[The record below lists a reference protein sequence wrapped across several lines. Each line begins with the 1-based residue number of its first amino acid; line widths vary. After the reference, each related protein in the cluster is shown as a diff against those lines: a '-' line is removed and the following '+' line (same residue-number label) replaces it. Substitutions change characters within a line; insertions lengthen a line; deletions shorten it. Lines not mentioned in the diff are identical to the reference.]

1 MDYQGNYFP
10 EEHDERESKTY
21 RTVKGIFKWTMYG
34 LSFLVYAIIFFVIF
48 SSCDSRIIT
57 RNYYGGYIENFDPA
71 GETVYRLNT
80 EEFMN
85 YDGSVQLSDIDY
97 SDKYGFLEVGVKL
110 NAKKQL
116 GGNKDERFE
125 AVLTDNLGNTFTLAG
140 VQRDTNLRYSFAR
153 FSFSGVALDL
163 AQHENGEPSADYGR
177 YLTLTI
183 YRAGSR
189 KHGAAGAGSRCR
201 YGIRSGKRPGG
212 RGRKRQC
219 DVRRYSPRKQKRL
232 KYINNKRTAL
242 ELSFYY
248 GKYQ

>member
-57 RNYYGGYIENFDPA
+57 QNYYGGYIENFDPA

-163 AQHENGEPSADYGR
+163 AQHENGESSADYGR

-183 YRAGSR
+183 YRAGGGEVIDSFTVY
-189 KHGAAGAGSRCR
+189 HGDGDWYYCSKCLRFATADEAEET
-201 YGIRSGKRPGG
+201 GKRCPE
-212 RGRKRQC
+212 C
-219 DVRRYSPRKQKRL
+219 HAAYSVTDEATTHYAT
-232 KYINNKRTAL
+232 KY
-242 ELSFYY
+242 ED
-248 GKYQ
+248 